1 MNIPGKFLKAA
12 AKLFSPGGK
21 VLGKPDSAKGLS
33 SAWSKK
39 KKGIPFSS
47 LEDMRLSESKL
58 GRNVKMKK
66 DKYGN
71 KHTLSVNEELGRV
84 NQWRR
89 GETYGPGESSKFNPF
104 K

>member
-1 MNIPGKFLKAA
+1 MKIPRKFLKAA
-12 AKLFSPGGK
+12 AGLFSPGGK
-21 VLGKPDSAKGLS
+21 VLGKPDSAKGLQ

-39 KKGIPFSS
+39 KQGIPFAK
-47 LEDMRLSESKL
+47 LEDLRRSESTL
-58 GRNVKMKK
+58 LRGRKMKT

-71 KHTLSVNEELGRV
+71 KNTLSVNEELGRV

-89 GETYGPGESSKFNPF
+89 GETYAPGESSKFNPF